1 MYWDI
6 SLENGHCTS
15 SRVSVR
21 PKSRSKLIPM
31 WWPHGSTPPHELES
45 TWRCSSFSSFSYGL
59 NYTKHKWTS
68 NQLWFE
74 PKNGE
79 KKGQRIGNHADN
91 NAWTWMEYAEN
102 DVVQINSDL
111 HPSDTEISP
120 NYTRKWP
127 WLWIMSHGMSHPW
140 LVGGFNPSE
149 KY

>member
-1 MYWDI
+1 MI
-6 SLENGHCTS
+6 ETS
-15 SRVSVR
+15 S
-21 PKSRSKLIPM
+21 
-31 WWPHGSTPPHELES
+31 
-45 TWRCSSFSSFSYGL
+45 
-59 NYTKHKWTS
+59 
-68 NQLWFE
+68 QLWFE

-127 WLWIMSHGMSHPW
+127 WLW
-140 LVGGFNPSE
+140 
-149 KY
+149 